1 MAVKNVTDCP
11 ICFEELNDPRFLPC
25 HHTFCY
31 QCVADLRS
39 RYHRP
44 DVPCPLCRVTFNV
57 QAADLRK
64 NTYVEELARLRAT
77 ESRMREELEAER
89 TQLAQTEDARR
100 EKKERLEST
109 VKDLQRDL
117 SAVKSRELRLQE
129 QQRKTAEKAKNTA
142 EQYQKV
148 RNVLEATKTSLKV
161 TEDSRQEAVDEKRRL
176 YTTLAETEEKLD
188 ELDKRSSQAK
198 RRLESRVGKL
208 ERKLSH
214 AQSREQCLLEQQ
226 RETVNQVTD
235 AQCRH
240 EAAKIEAERHQKARS
255 DAEASLET
263 EKQSRRNLHQQLERT
278 QRENSEQANTLQLEL
293 GQSKQEI
300 TRLTD
305 QLAMANL
312 ELDRQEDYRMAHA
325 EGLSYVFSFLTH
337 SSGDKDVTGLTIGLA
352 TLPKVHPEEPLVVRN
367 RDGRPPRG
375 PPGSALL
382 LCVCSGCALLGDL
395 LAVSRSVERDFPC
408 SVDLS

>member
-1 MAVKNVTDCP
+1 MAVNNITDCP

-25 HHTFCY
+25 HHTFCF

-39 RYHRP
+39 RHDRR
-44 DVPCPLCRVTFNV
+44 DVPCPLCRDTFNV

-64 NTYVEELARLRAT
+64 NTYVEELARLY
-77 ESRMREELEAER
+77 M
-89 TQLAQTEDARR
+89 
-100 EKKERLEST
+100 
-109 VKDLQRDL
+109 
-117 SAVKSRELRLQE
+117 
-129 QQRKTAEKAKNTA
+129 
-142 EQYQKV
+142 
-148 RNVLEATKTSLKV
+148 
-161 TEDSRQEAVDEKRRL
+161 
-176 YTTLAETEEKLD
+176 TLAETEEKLD

-198 RRLESRVGKL
+198 HRLESRVGKL

-278 QRENSEQANTLQLEL
+278 ERENSEQANTLELER

-305 QLAMANL
+305 QLAMAKL
-312 ELDRQEDYRMAHA
+312 KLDRQEDYRMAHA
-325 EGLSYVFSFLTH
+325 EGSSYVFSFLTH
-337 SSGDKDVTGLTIGLA
+337 SSGGKDVTGLTIGLE
-352 TLPKVHPEEPLVVRN
+352 TLLKVHPGAFSGQKQ
-367 RDGRPPRG
+367 GRKTPRG

-382 LCVCSGCALLGDL
+382 LCVYSGSALLGDL
-395 LAVSRSVERDFPC
+395 LAVSRSVERDFLC